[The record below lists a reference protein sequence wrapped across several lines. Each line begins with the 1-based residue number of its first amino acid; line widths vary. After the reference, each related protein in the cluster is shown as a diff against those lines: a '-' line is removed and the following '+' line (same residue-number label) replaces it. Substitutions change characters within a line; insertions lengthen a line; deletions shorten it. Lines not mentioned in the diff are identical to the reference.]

1 MNDYEY
7 TGIQLTENSEGCR
20 LTPYKD
26 GAGVW
31 TNGFGNTW
39 NVNPEVT
46 ITMDQAIA
54 DLKTNLASAEETVK
68 NDVKVELTQGE
79 YNALVDFVFNLGS
92 GNFAGSTLLKKINA
106 GDYKNAALEFPRWDL
121 CAGEVSQGLLNRR
134 LAEQAEFDQQGA

>member
-31 TNGFGNTW
+31 SNGWGNTF
-39 NVNPEVT
+39 NVHPDVT

-54 DLKTNLASAEETVK
+54 DLKTNLASAEATVK

-79 YNALVDFVFNLGS
+79 YNSLVDFVFNLGS

-106 GDYKNAALEFPRWDL
+106 GDYAGAALEFPKWDH